1 MSETQVRPFRRSD
14 REQLTDLVNAHVR
27 AVVPGLSVPVNT
39 VLSALERE
47 PGEFITDPWVTDRV
61 TLVAEQRARVVA
73 AAHLLRY
80 GTGEEVGEFYRDA
93 GEIRWLVHWPAAS
106 YWPDSIVASEALMT
120 ACLAQMRRW
129 GVSRRY
135 ADGTLPA
142 PGVYGVPEQWPHI
155 RGLYERAGFVHQG
168 HTEILLLAAVDE
180 MPPPAAAPL
189 EGLRV
194 RRALG
199 VNGTRLSAWLEDEEI
214 GCIEVDTGLA
224 EAGRLVRLGGWADV
238 GNLKVNAAYRRR
250 GVATW
255 LVSQAAEWLRL
266 GRIDR
271 LLGYAMA
278 DEEDGLAFMLRVGFR
293 ELTRTSRDW
302 IHRPGGRTA

>member
-1 MSETQVRPFRRSD
+1 MPDIQVRPFRRSD

-27 AVVPGLSVPVNT
+27 AVVPGLSVPVNA
-39 VLSALERE
+39 VLSALARE
-47 PGEFITDPWVTDRV
+47 PGEFITDPWVTDRT
-61 TLVAEQRARVVA
+61 TLVAEQRSRIVA

-80 GTGEEVGEFYRDA
+80 GAGEGVGEFYRDV
-93 GEIRWLVHWPAAS
+93 GEIRWLLHWPTAS
-106 YWPDSIVASEALMT
+106 YWPDSTAAAEALTT

-129 GVSRRY
+129 NVSRRY
-135 ADGTLPA
+135 ADGSLPA

-155 RGLYERAGFVHQG
+155 RALYERAGFVHQG
-168 HTEILLLAAVDE
+168 HIEVLMLALIDE
-180 MPPPAAAPL
+180 LPPPAPAPI
-189 EGLRV
+189 EGLQA
-194 RRALG
+194 RRSLG
-199 VNGTRLSAWLEDEEI
+199 VNGTRLSAWLEDKEI
-214 GCIEVDTGLA
+214 GYIEVDTGLA

-238 GNLKVNAAYRRR
+238 GNLEVNAAYRRR

-255 LVSQAAEWLRL
+255 LMGQAAEWLRL

-278 DEEDGLAFMLRVGFR
+278 EEEVGLAFLHRVGFR

-302 IHRPGGRTA
+302 IHQPALG

>member
-1 MSETQVRPFRRSD
+1 MPDIHVRPFRRSD

-47 PGEFITDPWVTDRV
+47 AGEFITDPWVTDRV
-61 TLVAEQRARVVA
+61 SLVAEQRARVVA

-80 GTGEEVGEFYRDA
+80 GAGEEVGDFYRDA

-106 YWPDSIVASEALMT
+106 YWPDSALAAEALIA

-135 ADGTLPA
+135 ADGSLPA
-142 PGVYGVPEQWPHI
+142 PGVYGVPQQWPHI
-155 RGLYERAGFVHQG
+155 RGLYERAGFADQG
-168 HTEILLLAAVDE
+168 RTEVLLLAAVDE
-180 MPPPAAAPL
+180 IPTPGTAPL
-189 EGLRV
+189 ETLRL
-194 RRALG
+194 RRTLG
-199 VNGTRLSAWLEDEEI
+199 VNGTRLAAWLGDEEI
-214 GCIEVDTGLA
+214 GWIEVDTGLA

-238 GNLKVNAAYRRR
+238 GNLEVDQAYRRR

-255 LVSQAAEWLRL
+255 LVGQAAEWLRL

-271 LLGYAMA
+271 LLGYATP
-278 DEEDGLAFMLRVGFR
+278 DEKDGLEFLHRVGFR

-302 IHRPGGRTA
+302 IHLADS

>member
-27 AVVPGLSVPVNT
+27 AVVPGMSVPVNT

-47 PGEFITDPWVTDRV
+47 PGEFITDPWVTDRA
-61 TLVAEQRARVVA
+61 TLVAEQRSRIVA

-93 GEIRWLVHWPAAS
+93 SEIRWLVHWPTAS
-106 YWPDSIVASEALMT
+106 YWPDSTVAAETLMT

-129 GVSRRY
+129 DVSRRY
-135 ADGTLPA
+135 ADGSLPA

-155 RGLYERAGFVHQG
+155 QALYERAGFVHQG
-168 HTEILLLAAVDE
+168 HSEILLLAAVDE
-180 MPPPAAAPL
+180 MPPPGPAPL
-189 EGLRV
+189 DGLRV
-194 RRALG
+194 HRALG

-238 GNLKVNAAYRRR
+238 GNLEVDAAYRRR

-255 LVSQAAEWLRL
+255 LVGHAAEWLRL

-278 DEEDGLAFMLRVGFR
+278 DEEDGLAFMRRVGFH

-302 IHRPGGRTA
+302 IHRPEDRTA